1 MISGKELPVANQI
14 SEHGIVE
21 ARHALPLLVSIYP
34 EHLIC
39 Q

>member
-1 MISGKELPVANQI
+1 MISGKELSVANQI
-14 SEHGIVE
+14 SEYRIVE
-21 ARHALPLLVSIYP
+21 VRHALPLLVAIYP